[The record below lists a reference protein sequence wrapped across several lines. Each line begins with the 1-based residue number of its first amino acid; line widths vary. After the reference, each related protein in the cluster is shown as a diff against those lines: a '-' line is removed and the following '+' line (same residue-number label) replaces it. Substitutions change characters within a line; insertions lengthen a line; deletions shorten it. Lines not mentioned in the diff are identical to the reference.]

1 MLKLVV
7 CTSAPF
13 PDMLGSFSALP
24 NSGWEDKAVP
34 DEAPNG
40 PGGFVL
46 ASVTCLEDEGNG
58 LELNGPEPDE
68 LK

>member
-13 PDMLGSFSALP
+13 PDTLGSFSVPP
-24 NSGWEDKAVP
+24 NSGWEDKAMP
-34 DEAPNG
+34 DEVPNG

-46 ASVTCLEDEGNG
+46 TNVTCLDEGNG